1 MTDPFLN
8 LTNISKAFA
17 GVQALADVSLTI
29 ERGRIHCLVGEN
41 GCGKSTLIKIIAGV
55 YARDGGAVVI
65 DGRSYQQLQP
75 IDAIRAGI
83 QVIYQDLSLFPNLTV
98 AENIALNEEVA
109 AGKRLVNWRQVRR
122 LACEALQQI
131 NVDLDL
137 NARVETMSVA
147 NKQLIAISKALRQN
161 AQLIIMDEPTSALT
175 EREIRTLITVINN
188 LQGRG
193 IAFLFV
199 SHKLN
204 EVLELS
210 EKIIV
215 MRNGHKVSEGERREY
230 DYARLAHEMTGHEI
244 SAKSY
249 DYTPDPGV
257 RPLLALDGLT
267 APGAF
272 ADISFALR
280 PGEILGLTGLLGCG
294 RTELALALFG
304 MHPTSSGTITVNGQ
318 RVAIRSTADAIHHG
332 IGYIPEDRLTEGL
345 FLEQSIGRN
354 VVVRTLD
361 QLLDRFGLLD
371 RKQMDGQVDHWIDA
385 LRIKAGSPTLPVK
398 TLSGGNQQ
406 RVVVAKW
413 LASRPKVLILN
424 GPTMGVDIGSKEELH
439 AIMKD
444 LAGQGMGL
452 IVISDDLP
460 ELLQSCNRILLMRRG
475 RIAEEIHPQQSNETQ
490 LAAKLTEA

>member
-1 MTDPFLN
+1 MTNPFLN

-17 GVQALADVSLTI
+17 GVQALDDVSLTI

-55 YARDGGAVVI
+55 YARDGGEVVI
-65 DGRSYQQLQP
+65 DGRNYQQLQP

-122 LACEALQQI
+122 LAREALQQI

-137 NARVETMSVA
+137 NVRVETMSVA

-204 EVLELS
+204 EVLALS

-215 MRNGHKVSEGERREY
+215 MRNGRKVSEGERREY
-230 DYARLAHEMTGHEI
+230 DYARLAREMTGHEV

-249 DYTPDPGV
+249 DYTPGPSV
-257 RPLLALDGLT
+257 RPLLTLDKLT

-304 MHPTSSGTITVNGQ
+304 MHPTSSGTITVDGQ
-318 RVAIRSTADAIHHG
+318 TVAIRTTADAIHHG

-439 AIMKD
+439 AIMKE

-475 RIAEEIHPQQSNETQ
+475 RIAEEIRPQQSNETA

>member
-122 LACEALQQI
+122 LAREALQQI

-215 MRNGHKVSEGERREY
+215 MRNGRKVSEGERRQY

-272 ADISFALR
+272 TDISFALR

-385 LRIKAGSPTLPVK
+385 LRIKAGSPALPVK

-439 AIMKD
+439 AIMKE

>member
-1 MTDPFLN
+1 MTDPLLK
-8 LTNISKAFA
+8 LTNIRKAFA
-17 GVQALADVSLTI
+17 GVQALDDVSIAI

-55 YARDGGAVVI
+55 YARDGGELVI
-65 DGRSYQQLQP
+65 AGHRFAQLQP

-98 AENIALNEEVA
+98 AENIALNEELA
-109 AGKRLVNWRQVRR
+109 AGKRLVNWRQVRC
-122 LACEALQQI
+122 LAREALQKI

-137 NARVETMSVA
+137 GARVETMSVA

-175 EREIRTLITVINN
+175 EREVRTLIALINN
-188 LQGRG
+188 LKARG

-204 EVLELS
+204 EVLQLS

-215 MRNGHKVSEGERREY
+215 MRNGRKVSEGDRRDY
-230 DYARLAHEMTGHEI
+230 DYARLAREMTGHEV
-244 SAKSY
+244 SSKSY
-249 DYTPDPGV
+249 TYVPDPNA
-257 RPLLALDGLT
+257 RPLLALEQLT
-267 APGAF
+267 ARDAF
-272 ADISFALR
+272 TDISFALR

-304 MHPTSSGTITVNGQ
+304 MHPIDSGSITLDGQ
-318 RVAIRSTADAIHHG
+318 PVAIRSIHDAIQHG

-345 FLEQSIGRN
+345 FLEQSVGRN
-354 VVVRTLD
+354 IVVRTVEH
-361 QLLDRFGLLD
+361 LLDRFGLLD
-371 RKQMDGQVDHWIDA
+371 HKQVNGQVNHWIDT
-385 LRIKAGSPTLPVK
+385 LHIKVGSPALPVK

-413 LASRPKVLILN
+413 LASRPNLLILN

-439 AIMKD
+439 EIMKQ
-444 LAGQGMGL
+444 LAQQGMGL

-460 ELLQSCNRILLMRRG
+460 ELLQTCNRILLMRRG
-475 RIAEEIHPQQSNETQ
+475 RLVEEITPQQSNETEV
-490 LAAKLTEA
+490 AAKLTEA

>member
-122 LACEALQQI
+122 LAREALQQI

-215 MRNGHKVSEGERREY
+215 MRNGRKVSEGERRQY

-272 ADISFALR
+272 TDISFALR

-304 MHPTSSGTITVNGQ
+304 MHPTSSGTITVDGQ

-439 AIMKD
+439 AIMKE

>member
-17 GVQALADVSLTI
+17 GVQALADVSMTI

-122 LACEALQQI
+122 LAREALQQI

-215 MRNGHKVSEGERREY
+215 MRNGRKVSEGERRQY
-230 DYARLAHEMTGHEI
+230 DYARLAREMTGHEV

-257 RPLLALDGLT
+257 RPLLALDKLT

-304 MHPTSSGTITVNGQ
+304 MQPTSSGTITVDGQ

-439 AIMKD
+439 AIMKE

-475 RIAEEIHPQQSNETQ
+475 RLAEEIYPQQSNETQ

>member
-1 MTDPFLN
+1 MTNPFLT

-17 GVQALADVSLTI
+17 GVQALADVSITI

-55 YARDGGAVVI
+55 YARDGGDLVI
-65 DGRSYQQLQP
+65 DGRSYHQLQP

-122 LACEALQQI
+122 LAREALQKI

-137 NARVETMSVA
+137 NLRVETMSVA

-175 EREIRTLITVINN
+175 EREIRTLIEVINN
-188 LQGRG
+188 LQARG

-215 MRNGHKVSEGERREY
+215 MRNGRKVSEGERSDY
-230 DYARLAHEMTGHEI
+230 NYARLAREMTGHDVT
-244 SAKSY
+244 AKSY
-249 DYTPDPGV
+249 DYTPDPQS
-257 RPLLALDGLT
+257 RPLLALDKLT
-267 APGAF
+267 APSAF
-272 ADISFALR
+272 TDISFALR

-304 MHPTSSGTITVNGQ
+304 MYPTSRGTITVDGQ
-318 RVAIRSTADAIHHG
+318 PITIRTTTDAIQQG

-354 VVVRTLD
+354 IVVRTLD

-371 RKQMDGQVDHWIDA
+371 RKEIDGQVAHWIDA

-439 AIMKD
+439 AIIKE

-452 IVISDDLP
+452 IVISDDIP
-460 ELLQSCNRILLMRRG
+460 ELLQTCNRILLMRRG
-475 RIAEEIHPQQSNETQ
+475 RIAEEIRPQQSNESE

>member
-1 MTDPFLN
+1 MTNPFLN
-8 LTNISKAFA
+8 LTHISKAFA
-17 GVQALADVSLTI
+17 GVQALDDVSITI

-55 YARDGGAVVI
+55 YARDGGDVVI
-65 DGRSYQQLQP
+65 DGRSYRQLQP

-109 AGKRLVNWRQVRR
+109 AGKRLVNWRQVRQ
-122 LACEALQQI
+122 LAREALQQI

-175 EREIRTLITVINN
+175 EREIRTLIDVINN
-188 LQGRG
+188 LQARG

-204 EVLELS
+204 EVLALS

-215 MRNGHKVSEGERREY
+215 MRNGRKVSEGERHEY
-230 DYARLAHEMTGHEI
+230 NYARLAHEMTGHEV

-249 DYTPDPGV
+249 DYMPDPNV
-257 RPLLALDGLT
+257 RPLLALEKLT

-272 ADISFALR
+272 TDISFALR

-304 MHPTSSGTITVNGQ
+304 MYPISRGTITVEGPP
-318 RVAIRSTADAIHHG
+318 VAIRSTADAIQQG
-332 IGYIPEDRLTEGL
+332 IG
-345 FLEQSIGRN
+345 
-354 VVVRTLD
+354 
-361 QLLDRFGLLD
+361 
-371 RKQMDGQVDHWIDA
+371 
-385 LRIKAGSPTLPVK
+385 
-398 TLSGGNQQ
+398 
-406 RVVVAKW
+406 
-413 LASRPKVLILN
+413 
-424 GPTMGVDIGSKEELH
+424 
-439 AIMKD
+439 
-444 LAGQGMGL
+444 
-452 IVISDDLP
+452 
-460 ELLQSCNRILLMRRG
+460 
-475 RIAEEIHPQQSNETQ
+475 
-490 LAAKLTEA
+490 

>member
-17 GVQALADVSLTI
+17 GVQALADVSMTI

-122 LACEALQQI
+122 LAREALQQI

-230 DYARLAHEMTGHEI
+230 DYTRLAHEMTGHEI

-272 ADISFALR
+272 TDISFALR

-304 MHPTSSGTITVNGQ
+304 MHPTSSGTITVDGQ

-439 AIMKD
+439 AIMKE
-444 LAGQGMGL
+444 LASQGMGL

>member
-17 GVQALADVSLTI
+17 GVQALADVSMTI

-122 LACEALQQI
+122 LAREALQQI

-215 MRNGHKVSEGERREY
+215 MRNGRKVSEGERRQY

-272 ADISFALR
+272 TDISFALR

-439 AIMKD
+439 AIMKE

>member
-1 MTDPFLN
+1 
-8 LTNISKAFA
+8 
-17 GVQALADVSLTI
+17 
-29 ERGRIHCLVGEN
+29 
-41 GCGKSTLIKIIAGV
+41 
-55 YARDGGAVVI
+55 
-65 DGRSYQQLQP
+65 
-75 IDAIRAGI
+75 
-83 QVIYQDLSLFPNLTV
+83 
-98 AENIALNEEVA
+98 
-109 AGKRLVNWRQVRR
+109 
-122 LACEALQQI
+122 
-131 NVDLDL
+131 
-137 NARVETMSVA
+137 
-147 NKQLIAISKALRQN
+147 
-161 AQLIIMDEPTSALT
+161 MDEPTSALT

-215 MRNGHKVSEGERREY
+215 MRNGRKVSEGERRQY

-272 ADISFALR
+272 TDISFALR

-385 LRIKAGSPTLPVK
+385 LRIKAGSPALPVK

-439 AIMKD
+439 AIMKE

>member
-17 GVQALADVSLTI
+17 GVQALADVSTTI

-122 LACEALQQI
+122 LAREALQQI

-215 MRNGHKVSEGERREY
+215 MRNGRKVSEGERREY

-304 MHPTSSGTITVNGQ
+304 MQPTSSGTITVNGQ

-385 LRIKAGSPTLPVK
+385 LRIKAGSPALPVK

-439 AIMKD
+439 AIMKE

>member
-1 MTDPFLN
+1 MTNPFLT

-17 GVQALADVSLTI
+17 GVQALADVSITI

-55 YARDGGAVVI
+55 YARDGGDLVI
-65 DGRSYQQLQP
+65 DGRSYHQLQP

-122 LACEALQQI
+122 LAREALQKI

-137 NARVETMSVA
+137 NLRVETMSLA

-175 EREIRTLITVINN
+175 EREIRTLIEVINN
-188 LQGRG
+188 LQARG

-215 MRNGHKVSEGERREY
+215 MRNGRKVSEGERSDY
-230 DYARLAHEMTGHEI
+230 NYARLAREMTGHDVT
-244 SAKSY
+244 AKSY
-249 DYTPDPGV
+249 DYTPDPQI
-257 RPLLALDGLT
+257 RPLLTLDKLT
-267 APGAF
+267 APSAF
-272 ADISFALR
+272 TDISFALR

-304 MHPTSSGTITVNGQ
+304 MYPTSRGTITVDGQ
-318 RVAIRSTADAIHHG
+318 PITIRTTTDAIQQG

-354 VVVRTLD
+354 IVVRTLD

-371 RKQMDGQVDHWIDA
+371 RKEIDGQVDHWIDA

-439 AIMKD
+439 AIIKE

-452 IVISDDLP
+452 IVISDDIP
-460 ELLQSCNRILLMRRG
+460 ELLQTCNRILLMRRG
-475 RIAEEIHPQQSNETQ
+475 CIAEEIRPQQSNESE